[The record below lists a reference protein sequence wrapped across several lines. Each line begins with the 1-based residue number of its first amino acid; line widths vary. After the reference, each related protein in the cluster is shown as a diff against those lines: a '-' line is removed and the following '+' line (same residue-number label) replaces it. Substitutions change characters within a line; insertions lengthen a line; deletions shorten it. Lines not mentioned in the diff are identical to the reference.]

1 MTLRAHSKTS
11 TPEIGPA
18 TSEADLVA
26 AARPGTDDARR
37 EAAVRELVRRLN
49 PRLFRVA
56 RGIVESDAEAEEVVQ
71 ETYLA
76 AFGKIDQF
84 RGEAAFAT
92 WITRIAI
99 NAARMQQ
106 RRARPHES
114 YDTVTEDTA
123 DPANV
128 LSFPGTGSERPEAA
142 LGRAQ
147 MRALMERTVAA
158 LPSEMRLPFLMHE
171 VEGVPVR
178 QIAADLSLNPIT
190 VKTRLFRARRRL
202 RAALEAELR
211 GGFDAV
217 FPFDGA
223 RCAGMADRVVNAL
236 GETGQL

>member
-1 MTLRAHSKTS
+1 MTPHARSKT
-11 TPEIGPA
+11 PAPQIGPA
-18 TSEADLVA
+18 TPEADLVT
-26 AARPGTDDARR
+26 AARPGPDAARR
-37 EAAVRELVRRLN
+37 EAAVRELVRRFN

-56 RGIVESDAEAEEVVQ
+56 RGIVDNDALAEEAVQ

-84 RGEAAFAT
+84 RGEATFST

-114 YDTVTEDTA
+114 YDTVTEEPA
-123 DPANV
+123 SPANV
-128 LSFPGTGSERPEAA
+128 LSFPSVGSERPEAA

-147 MRALMERTVAA
+147 MRVLMERAVAA
-158 LPSEMRLPFLMHE
+158 LPSDMRLPFLLYE

-202 RAALEAELR
+202 RAALESELR
-211 GGFDAV
+211 GGFDTV

-223 RCAGMADRVVNAL
+223 RCAGMADRVINAL
-236 GETGQL
+236 RETGRF